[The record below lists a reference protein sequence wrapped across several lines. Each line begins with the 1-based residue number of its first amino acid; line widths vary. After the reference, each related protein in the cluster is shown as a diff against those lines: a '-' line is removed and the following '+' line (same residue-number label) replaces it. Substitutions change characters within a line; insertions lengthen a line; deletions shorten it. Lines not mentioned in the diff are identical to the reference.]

1 MAKLIIVALAFLVCA
16 ASRGQCEEGGTP
28 LLKVGFYDGKCA
40 DTTDVEAVVGDV
52 VASFYDRDHTVAA
65 ALLRLQFH
73 DCFIRGCDASI
84 LLDGPNSEKTAL
96 ANRRIR
102 GYDLIEA
109 AKSSVEAVCPGVVS
123 CADIIVMA
131 TRDAVF
137 LSGGGRYT
145 VQMGRRDGAVSSASD
160 VNMPTSSISVSDLIK
175 VFGDKGLSP
184 TDMVYL
190 LGGHTIGVA
199 RCSSFRDRL
208 YNFQNTGEPDPTMD
222 SMLRDTLITRCPQDS
237 LSDDNTVDLDQNS
250 SSSSTVDN
258 SYYQQILSNRGIL
271 QIDQELAL
279 DPWTQPTVNSIAQ
292 GWNFTTGFG
301 QAMIKLGAVQVLTGE
316 QGEIRQFCY
325 STIERRQ

>member
-1 MAKLIIVALAFLVCA
+1 MAKLIIMALAFLVCA
-16 ASRGQCEEGGTP
+16 ASRGRCEEGGTP
-28 LLKVGFYDGKCA
+28 PLQVGFYDGKCA
-40 DTTDVEAVVGDV
+40 DVDVEAAVGAV
-52 VASFYDRDHTVAA
+52 VASFYDSDPTVAA

-73 DCFIRGCDASI
+73 DCFIHGCDASI
-84 LLDGPNSEKTAL
+84 LLDGPESEKTSSS
-96 ANRRIR
+96 NRMIR

-131 TRDAVF
+131 TRDAVS
-137 LSGGGRYT
+137 LGGGGRYT
-145 VQMGRRDGAVSSASD
+145 VQTGRRDGTVSFATD
-160 VNMPTSSISVSDLIK
+160 VNMPASSISVSDSIK
-175 VFGDKGLSP
+175 VFGEKGLSP

-199 RCSSFRDRL
+199 RCSTFQDRL

-222 SMLRDTLITRCPQDS
+222 STLRDTLLARCPQDS
-237 LSDDNTVDLDQNS
+237 DSDENTVDLDQNA

-279 DPWTQPTVNSIAQ
+279 DQWTRPTVDAIAQ
-292 GWNFTTGFG
+292 GLDFTTGFG

-316 QGEIRQFCY
+316 QGEIRRFCN
-325 STIERRQ
+325 RNN